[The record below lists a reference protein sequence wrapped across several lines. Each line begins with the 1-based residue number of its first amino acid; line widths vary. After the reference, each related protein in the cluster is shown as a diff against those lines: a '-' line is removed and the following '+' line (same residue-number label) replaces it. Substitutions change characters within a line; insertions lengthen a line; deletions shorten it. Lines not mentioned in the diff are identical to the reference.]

1 MCCLKLLMVR
11 GILDGRRTADNLEEQ
26 AMCRVSL
33 KVWVGARKMFGAFIP
48 KMKFVGSK

>member
-1 MCCLKLLMVR
+1 MV
-11 GILDGRRTADNLEEQ
+11 RRTADNLEEQ
-26 AMCRVSL
+26 AMSL